1 MGIKRIVDTDFW
13 TDDKVMVEFSPEDR
27 LFMLYLMTNPHT
39 TQLGVYKILPKQM
52 AFELGYSSDTI
63 NVLLD
68 RFETKYNI
76 VRYSKATSEIA
87 VRNYLK
93 YSIVKGGKPVLDLLT
108 REANRVKDKSLL
120 AYIKE
125 SASLSEN
132 STVKEFCEL
141 FNENDNDNDNDNDN
155 EDSSTNRQRIVHD
168 SSIPG
173 QTYEEIKEQI
183 LNQKGDGEKI
193 CAWCGCKTTL
203 LHKHHYP
210 VPKRMGGTET
220 VEICSNCHAE
230 FHLAEGRIY
239 GDRHSNVAIPH
250 KNKQFVPPT
259 LEEVTAYVLERN
271 SKVIPQAFIDFYEA
285 KGWMVGKNK
294 MKDWK
299 AACRNA
305 EGWDRW
311 DKMPRKVGANG
322 IPINNQKSDLE
333 GVF

>member
-1 MGIKRIVDTDFW
+1 MGIKRIVDTGFW
-13 TDDKVMVEFSPEDR
+13 TDDKVMMEFSPEDR
-27 LFMLYLMTNPHT
+27 LFMLYLLTNPHT

-108 REANRVKDKSLL
+108 REAKQVKDKSLL
-120 AYIKE
+120 AYINE

-132 STVKEFCEL
+132 TTVQEFCEL
-141 FNENDNDNDNDNDN
+141 FNEKENDNDNDNDND
-155 EDSSTNRQRIVHD
+155 DSSTNRQRFVND
-168 SSIPG
+168 SSKPVLP
-173 QTYEEIKEQI
+173 YEKIKEQI
-183 LNQKGDGEKI
+183 LSNKGDGEKT
-193 CAWCGCKTTL
+193 CAWCGCKTTI
-203 LHKHHYP
+203 LHRHHYP
-210 VPKRMGGTET
+210 IPKRMGGTET
-220 VEICSNCHAE
+220 VDICSNCHGE
-230 FHLAEGRIY
+230 FHLLEGQ
-239 GDRHSNVAIPH
+239 
-250 KNKQFVPPT
+250 KNTKFVPPT
-259 LEEVTAYVLERN
+259 LEEVTAYVAERK
-271 SKVIPQAFIDFYEA
+271 SKVIPQAFIDFYES

-322 IPINNQKSDLE
+322 IPISNTKSDLE

>member
-1 MGIKRIVDTDFW
+1 MGIKRIVDTEFW
-13 TDDKVMVEFSPEDR
+13 TDDKVMVDFSPEDR
-27 LFMLYLMTNPHT
+27 LFMLYLLTNPHT

-76 VRYSKATSEIA
+76 IRYSKATSEIA
-87 VRNYLK
+87 VRNYLR

-108 REANRVKDKSLL
+108 REANRVKDKTLL

-125 SASLSEN
+125 PASLSEN

-155 EDSSTNRQRIVHD
+155 EDSYHESSTNRTTNRQR
-168 SSIPG
+168 
-173 QTYEEIKEQI
+173 
-183 LNQKGDGEKI
+183 
-193 CAWCGCKTTL
+193 
-203 LHKHHYP
+203 
-210 VPKRMGGTET
+210 
-220 VEICSNCHAE
+220 
-230 FHLAEGRIY
+230 
-239 GDRHSNVAIPH
+239 
-250 KNKQFVPPT
+250 FVPPT
-259 LEEVTAYVLERN
+259 LEEVTAYVLERK
-271 SKVIPQAFIDFYEA
+271 SKVIPQVFIDFYA
-285 KGWMVGKNK
+285 SKNWMVGKNK

-311 DKMPRKVGANG
+311 DKIPRKVGASG
-322 IPINNQKSDLE
+322 IAISNEKSDLE

>member
-27 LFMLYLMTNPHT
+27 LFMLYLLTNPHT

-63 NVLLD
+63 NVLMD
-68 RFETKYNI
+68 RFENKYNMI
-76 VRYSKATSEIA
+76 RYSKETSEIA
-87 VRNYLK
+87 VKNYLK

-108 REANRVKDKSLL
+108 REANRIKDKSLIS
-120 AYIKE
+120 YINE

-132 STVKEFCEL
+132 ATVKEFCEL
-141 FNENDNDNDNDNDN
+141 FNDNENDNDNDNDN
-155 EDSSTNRQRIVHD
+155 EDSYHESSTNR
-168 SSIPG
+168 
-173 QTYEEIKEQI
+173 
-183 LNQKGDGEKI
+183 
-193 CAWCGCKTTL
+193 TTNR
-203 LHKHHYP
+203 P
-210 VPKRMGGTET
+210 R
-220 VEICSNCHAE
+220 
-230 FHLAEGRIY
+230 
-239 GDRHSNVAIPH
+239 
-250 KNKQFVPPT
+250 FVPPT
-259 LEEVTAYVLERN
+259 LEEVTAYVLERK
-271 SKVIPQAFIDFYEA
+271 SKVIPQAFIDFYES

-311 DKMPRKVGANG
+311 DKMSHKVGANG

>member
-1 MGIKRIVDTDFW
+1 MGIKRIVDTGFW
-13 TDDKVMVEFSPEDR
+13 TDDKVMVEFSPEDK
-27 LFMLYLMTNPHT
+27 LFMLYLLTNPHT

-120 AYIKE
+120 AYIEE

-141 FNENDNDNDNDNDN
+141 FNDNENENDNDNDN
-155 EDSSTNRQRIVHD
+155 EDSYHESSTNR
-168 SSIPG
+168 
-173 QTYEEIKEQI
+173 
-183 LNQKGDGEKI
+183 
-193 CAWCGCKTTL
+193 TTNR
-203 LHKHHYP
+203 P
-210 VPKRMGGTET
+210 R
-220 VEICSNCHAE
+220 
-230 FHLAEGRIY
+230 
-239 GDRHSNVAIPH
+239 
-250 KNKQFVPPT
+250 FVPPT

-271 SKVIPQAFIDFYEA
+271 SKVIPQVFIDFYA
-285 KGWMVGKNK
+285 SKNWMVGKNK

>member
-1 MGIKRIVDTDFW
+1 MGIKRIVDTEFW

-27 LFMLYLMTNPHT
+27 LFMLYLLTNPHT

-68 RFETKYNI
+68 RFETKYNMI
-76 VRYSKATSEIA
+76 RYSKETGEIA
-87 VRNYLK
+87 VKNYLK

-108 REANRVKDKSLL
+108 REANRVKDRALI
-120 AYIKE
+120 AYINE

-132 STVKEFCEL
+132 ATVKEFCEL
-141 FNENDNDNDNDNDN
+141 FNDNENDNDNDNDN
-155 EDSSTNRQRIVHD
+155 EDSCHESSTNR
-168 SSIPG
+168 
-173 QTYEEIKEQI
+173 
-183 LNQKGDGEKI
+183 
-193 CAWCGCKTTL
+193 TTNR
-203 LHKHHYP
+203 P
-210 VPKRMGGTET
+210 R
-220 VEICSNCHAE
+220 
-230 FHLAEGRIY
+230 
-239 GDRHSNVAIPH
+239 
-250 KNKQFVPPT
+250 FVPPT

-271 SKVIPQAFIDFYEA
+271 SKVIPQAFIDFYES

-311 DKMPRKVGANG
+311 NRTPQKVGANG
-322 IPINNQKSDLE
+322 IPISNTKSDLE

>member
-1 MGIKRIVDTDFW
+1 MGIKRIVDTEFW

-27 LFMLYLMTNPHT
+27 LFMLYLLTNPHT

-68 RFETKYNI
+68 RFETKYNMI
-76 VRYSKATSEIA
+76 RYSKETGEIA
-87 VRNYLK
+87 VKNYLK

-108 REANRVKDKSLL
+108 REANRVKDRSLI
-120 AYIKE
+120 AYINE

-132 STVKEFCEL
+132 ATVKEFCGL
-141 FNENDNDNDNDNDN
+141 FNDNENDNDNDN
-155 EDSSTNRQRIVHD
+155 EDSYHESSTNR
-168 SSIPG
+168 
-173 QTYEEIKEQI
+173 
-183 LNQKGDGEKI
+183 
-193 CAWCGCKTTL
+193 TTNR
-203 LHKHHYP
+203 P
-210 VPKRMGGTET
+210 R
-220 VEICSNCHAE
+220 
-230 FHLAEGRIY
+230 
-239 GDRHSNVAIPH
+239 
-250 KNKQFVPPT
+250 FVPPT

-271 SKVIPQAFIDFYEA
+271 SKVIPQAFIDFYES

-311 DKMPRKVGANG
+311 NRTPQKVGANG
-322 IPINNQKSDLE
+322 IPISNTKSDLE

>member
-13 TDDKVMVEFSPEDR
+13 TDDKVMIEFSPEDR
-27 LFMLYLMTNPHT
+27 LFMLYLLTNPHT

-68 RFETKYNI
+68 RFENKYNMI
-76 VRYSKATSEIA
+76 RYSKATSEIA

-108 REANRVKDKSLL
+108 REANRVKDKSLI
-120 AYIKE
+120 AYINE

-132 STVKEFCEL
+132 ATVKEFCEL
-141 FNENDNDNDNDNDN
+141 FNDNVNDNVNDNDN
-155 EDSSTNRQRIVHD
+155 EDSYHESSTNR
-168 SSIPG
+168 
-173 QTYEEIKEQI
+173 
-183 LNQKGDGEKI
+183 
-193 CAWCGCKTTL
+193 TTNR
-203 LHKHHYP
+203 P
-210 VPKRMGGTET
+210 R
-220 VEICSNCHAE
+220 
-230 FHLAEGRIY
+230 
-239 GDRHSNVAIPH
+239 
-250 KNKQFVPPT
+250 FVPPT
-259 LEEVTAYVLERN
+259 LEEVTAYVKQRN
-271 SKVIPQAFIDFYEA
+271 SKVIPQVFIDFYES
-285 KGWMVGKNK
+285 KGWMVGKTK

-311 DKMPRKVGANG
+311 DRMPQKVGANG
-322 IPINNQKSDLE
+322 IPISNTKSDLE

>member
-27 LFMLYLMTNPHT
+27 LFMLYLLTNPHT

-87 VRNYLK
+87 VRNYLR

-108 REANRVKDKSLL
+108 KEANRVKDKSLL
-120 AYIKE
+120 AYINE

-132 STVKEFCEL
+132 STVKDFCEL
-141 FNENDNDNDNDNDN
+141 FNDNENENDNDN
-155 EDSSTNRQRIVHD
+155 EDSYHESSTNR
-168 SSIPG
+168 
-173 QTYEEIKEQI
+173 
-183 LNQKGDGEKI
+183 
-193 CAWCGCKTTL
+193 TTNR
-203 LHKHHYP
+203 P
-210 VPKRMGGTET
+210 R
-220 VEICSNCHAE
+220 
-230 FHLAEGRIY
+230 
-239 GDRHSNVAIPH
+239 
-250 KNKQFVPPT
+250 FVPPT
-259 LEEVTAYVLERN
+259 LEEVTDYVSERN
-271 SKVIPQAFIDFYEA
+271 SKVIPQAFIDFYES

-311 DKMPRKVGANG
+311 DKMPQKVGANG
-322 IPINNQKSDLE
+322 ITINNQKSDLE

>member
-1 MGIKRIVDTDFW
+1 MGIKRIVDTEFW

-27 LFMLYLMTNPHT
+27 LFMLYLLTNPHT

-68 RFETKYNI
+68 RFETKYNMI
-76 VRYSKATSEIA
+76 RYSKETSEIA
-87 VRNYLK
+87 VKNYLK

-108 REANRVKDKSLL
+108 REANRVKDRALI
-120 AYIKE
+120 AYINE

-132 STVKEFCEL
+132 ATVKEFCEL
-141 FNENDNDNDNDNDN
+141 FNDNENDNDNDNDN
-155 EDSSTNRQRIVHD
+155 EDSYHESSTNR
-168 SSIPG
+168 
-173 QTYEEIKEQI
+173 
-183 LNQKGDGEKI
+183 
-193 CAWCGCKTTL
+193 TTNR
-203 LHKHHYP
+203 P
-210 VPKRMGGTET
+210 R
-220 VEICSNCHAE
+220 
-230 FHLAEGRIY
+230 
-239 GDRHSNVAIPH
+239 
-250 KNKQFVPPT
+250 FVPPT

-271 SKVIPQAFIDFYEA
+271 SKVIPQAFIDFYES

-311 DKMPRKVGANG
+311 NRTPQKVGANG
-322 IPINNQKSDLE
+322 IPISNTKSDLE

>member
-27 LFMLYLMTNPHT
+27 LFMLYLLTNPHT

-76 VRYSKATSEIA
+76 IRYSKSTSEIA

-120 AYIKE
+120 AYIEE

-141 FNENDNDNDNDNDN
+141 FNDNENDNDNDNDN
-155 EDSSTNRQRIVHD
+155 EDSYHESSTNR
-168 SSIPG
+168 
-173 QTYEEIKEQI
+173 
-183 LNQKGDGEKI
+183 
-193 CAWCGCKTTL
+193 TTNR
-203 LHKHHYP
+203 P
-210 VPKRMGGTET
+210 R
-220 VEICSNCHAE
+220 
-230 FHLAEGRIY
+230 
-239 GDRHSNVAIPH
+239 
-250 KNKQFVPPT
+250 FVPPT
-259 LEEVTAYVLERN
+259 LEEVTAYVAERK
-271 SKVIPQAFIDFYEA
+271 SRVIPQAFIDFYES

-311 DKMPRKVGANG
+311 NKTPQKVGANG
-322 IPINNQKSDLE
+322 IPINNTKSDLE

>member
-27 LFMLYLMTNPHT
+27 LFMLYLLTNPHT

-63 NVLLD
+63 NILLD

-87 VRNYLK
+87 VKNYLK
-93 YSIVKGGKPVLDLLT
+93 YSIVKGGKPVYDLLT
-108 REANRVKDKSLL
+108 RESNRVKDKSLI
-120 AYIKE
+120 AYIIQ

-132 STVKEFCEL
+132 ETVKDFCDR
-141 FNENDNDNDNDNDN
+141 FNVKDNDYENDNDN
-155 EDSSTNRQRIVHD
+155 EDSYHESSTNRTTNRQR
-168 SSIPG
+168 
-173 QTYEEIKEQI
+173 
-183 LNQKGDGEKI
+183 
-193 CAWCGCKTTL
+193 
-203 LHKHHYP
+203 
-210 VPKRMGGTET
+210 
-220 VEICSNCHAE
+220 
-230 FHLAEGRIY
+230 
-239 GDRHSNVAIPH
+239 
-250 KNKQFVPPT
+250 FVPPT

-271 SKVIPQAFIDFYEA
+271 SKVIPQAFIDFYES

-311 DKMPRKVGANG
+311 NKTAQKVGANG
-322 IPINNQKSDLE
+322 IPISNTKSDLE

>member
-27 LFMLYLMTNPHT
+27 LFMLYLLTNPHT

-108 REANRVKDKSLL
+108 KEANRVKDKSLL
-120 AYIKE
+120 AYIEE

-132 STVKEFCEL
+132 STVKEFCDL
-141 FNENDNDNDNDNDN
+141 FNENENDNDNDN
-155 EDSSTNRQRIVHD
+155 EDSYHESSTNR
-168 SSIPG
+168 
-173 QTYEEIKEQI
+173 
-183 LNQKGDGEKI
+183 
-193 CAWCGCKTTL
+193 TTNR
-203 LHKHHYP
+203 P
-210 VPKRMGGTET
+210 R
-220 VEICSNCHAE
+220 
-230 FHLAEGRIY
+230 
-239 GDRHSNVAIPH
+239 
-250 KNKQFVPPT
+250 FVPPT
-259 LEEVTAYVLERN
+259 LEEVTAYVSERN
-271 SKVIPQAFIDFYEA
+271 SKVIPQAFIDFYES

-311 DKMPRKVGANG
+311 DKMPQKVGANG

>member
-39 TQLGVYKILPKQM
+39 TQLGIYKILPKQM

-108 REANRVKDKSLL
+108 REANRVKDKTLL

-141 FNENDNDNDNDNDN
+141 FNENENDNDNDNDN
-155 EDSSTNRQRIVHD
+155 EDSYHESSTNR
-168 SSIPG
+168 
-173 QTYEEIKEQI
+173 
-183 LNQKGDGEKI
+183 
-193 CAWCGCKTTL
+193 TTNR
-203 LHKHHYP
+203 P
-210 VPKRMGGTET
+210 R
-220 VEICSNCHAE
+220 
-230 FHLAEGRIY
+230 
-239 GDRHSNVAIPH
+239 
-250 KNKQFVPPT
+250 FVPPT
-259 LEEVTAYVLERN
+259 LEEVTAYVAERK
-271 SKVIPQAFIDFYEA
+271 SKVIPQAFIDFYES

-311 DKMPRKVGANG
+311 DKMPHKVGANG

>member
-27 LFMLYLMTNPHT
+27 LFMLYLLTNPHT

-76 VRYSKATSEIA
+76 IRYSKATSEIA

-108 REANRVKDKSLL
+108 REANRVKNKALI

-141 FNENDNDNDNDNDN
+141 FNDNENDNENDNDNDNDN
-155 EDSSTNRQRIVHD
+155 EDSYHESSTNR
-168 SSIPG
+168 
-173 QTYEEIKEQI
+173 
-183 LNQKGDGEKI
+183 
-193 CAWCGCKTTL
+193 TTNR
-203 LHKHHYP
+203 P
-210 VPKRMGGTET
+210 R
-220 VEICSNCHAE
+220 
-230 FHLAEGRIY
+230 
-239 GDRHSNVAIPH
+239 
-250 KNKQFVPPT
+250 FVPPT
-259 LEEVTAYVLERN
+259 LEEVTSYVAERK
-271 SKVIPQAFIDFYEA
+271 SKVIPQAFIDFYES

-311 DKMPRKVGANG
+311 DKMKTVGANG

>member
-27 LFMLYLMTNPHT
+27 LFMLYLLTNPHT

-63 NVLLD
+63 NILLD

-87 VRNYLK
+87 VKNYLK
-93 YSIVKGGKPVLDLLT
+93 YSIVKGGKPVYDLLT
-108 REANRVKDKSLL
+108 RESNRVKDKSLI
-120 AYIKE
+120 AYIIQ

-132 STVKEFCEL
+132 ETVKDFCDR
-141 FNENDNDNDNDNDN
+141 FNVKDNDYENDNDN
-155 EDSSTNRQRIVHD
+155 EDSYHESSTNRTTNRQR
-168 SSIPG
+168 
-173 QTYEEIKEQI
+173 
-183 LNQKGDGEKI
+183 
-193 CAWCGCKTTL
+193 
-203 LHKHHYP
+203 
-210 VPKRMGGTET
+210 
-220 VEICSNCHAE
+220 
-230 FHLAEGRIY
+230 
-239 GDRHSNVAIPH
+239 
-250 KNKQFVPPT
+250 FVPPT

-271 SKVIPQAFIDFYEA
+271 SKVIPQAFIDFYES

-311 DKMPRKVGANG
+311 NKTAQKVGANG
-322 IPINNQKSDLE
+322 LISSFIK
-333 GVF
+333 

>member
-27 LFMLYLMTNPHT
+27 LFMLYLLTNPHT

-76 VRYSKATSEIA
+76 IRYSKATSEIA

-120 AYIKE
+120 AYIEE

-141 FNENDNDNDNDNDN
+141 FNDNENDNDNDNDN
-155 EDSSTNRQRIVHD
+155 EDSYHESSTNR
-168 SSIPG
+168 
-173 QTYEEIKEQI
+173 
-183 LNQKGDGEKI
+183 
-193 CAWCGCKTTL
+193 TTNR
-203 LHKHHYP
+203 P
-210 VPKRMGGTET
+210 R
-220 VEICSNCHAE
+220 
-230 FHLAEGRIY
+230 
-239 GDRHSNVAIPH
+239 
-250 KNKQFVPPT
+250 FVPPT
-259 LEEVTAYVLERN
+259 LEEVTAYVTERK
-271 SKVIPQAFIDFYEA
+271 SRVVPQAFIDFYES

-311 DKMPRKVGANG
+311 NKTPQKVGANG
-322 IPINNQKSDLE
+322 IPISNTKSDLE